1 MTTVSLDDVQK
12 LAALSAL
19 QVTADEAVALQKDLD
34 QILGYIDQLSDVDV
48 EGVEPTYQVHS
59 LHTVVRADEI
69 KEYGVSTD
77 ELLKNAPQKTDNL
90 IVVPKVI
97 E

>member
-1 MTTVSLDDVQK
+1 MS
-12 LAALSAL
+12 
-19 QVTADEAVALQKDLD
+19 EAVALQKDLD
-34 QILGYIDQLSDVDV
+34 QILGYVEQLGAVDV

-59 LHTVVRADEI
+59 LHTVVRSDEI
-69 KEYGVSTD
+69 KDYGVARD
-77 ELLKNAPQKTDNL
+77 DLLKNAPEKEDNL